1 MEMSHDLAE
10 AFWRPSFLYEYPR
23 MREQIIGCSPDVEW
37 AFSGLNPK
45 NRVDKLPCFE
55 SSRWRIDGGV
65 LGTRLFA
72 VPLDLLPNLT
82 PLRID
87 VFIPDQEHIPRAI
100 RDTLDTAAGVAGSP
114 GTAISRHV
122 CHALH
127 HYGVKQPG
135 FLQQYQRLPFGSKLV
150 FLNIAANPDD
160 ILIEIQPNYQLE
172 IKSSSLESLSSLWKA
187 DFAKLVWPPAV
198 DIKSLQLVKQLH
210 DTVTV
215 VQVEAGV
222 LHSGHS
228 QTAIFKSSTEGFD
241 HLLHELRILIQMPPH
256 PHIMP
261 RPIAIV
267 TKKCGFG
274 GKVGVVGFLLQH
286 FPTGSLRDI
295 LPARQQSGK
304 LNFAQRLLWC
314 QQVTSALIHVRD
326 AAGTFYSDLRP
337 DNVLLS
343 NSSFGPDDSP
353 SSLESIVLCD
363 FEQRGN
369 WYEWSPDMILF
380 QQYSQNLLK
389 HRQLHENGTK
399 RWKCLVPNHHLT
411 DGSRRP
417 ITLTN
422 ITPTHHNSPWDGL
435 SAAAQEKAMV
445 HSLGLF
451 MYCVFEGV
459 SNVCRGRAKAFL
471 YEPDVEFPK
480 LKRTPRVIK
489 DLINSCITQRL
500 VRSSGDQLN
509 VRDGGKFDGE
519 GIKVDQVVMVGGCLY
534 PSGDTELVRG
544 TESTCIAVLE
554 TAKRWWEWEL
564 DRACTCVTGTGWIDE
579 GTATTGLTLDDVLKM
594 LKSITLET
602 A

>member
-10 AFWRPSFLYEYPR
+10 AFWRPSFLYEYSR
-23 MREQIIGCSPDVEW
+23 IRDQIIGCSPDVEW
-37 AFSGLNPK
+37 SFSGLNPK

-55 SSRWRIDGGV
+55 SSRWRIDGGI

-135 FLQQYQRLPFGSKLV
+135 LLQQYQRLPFGSKLV
-150 FLNIAANPDD
+150 FLNIAANLDD
-160 ILIEIQPNYQLE
+160 IIIEIQPNYQLE
-172 IKSSSLESLSSLWKA
+172 MKSSSLESLFSLWKA
-187 DFAKLVWPPAV
+187 DFANLVWPPTV
-198 DIKSLQLVKQLH
+198 DIKSLRLVKQLH

-215 VQVEAGV
+215 VQIEAGA
-222 LHSGHS
+222 LQFEHS
-228 QTAIFKSSTEGFD
+228 QTAIFKSNTEGFD
-241 HLLHELRILIQMPPH
+241 HLLHELRLLIQMPPH

-274 GKVGVVGFLLQH
+274 GKVGVVGFLLQY
-286 FPTGSLRDI
+286 FPIGSLRDI

-304 LNFAQRLLWC
+304 LTFAQRILWC

-343 NSSFGPDDSP
+343 NSSSGPDDSP
-353 SSLESIVLCD
+353 SILESMVLCD

-369 WYEWSPDMILF
+369 WYEWSPDIILF

-389 HRQLHENGTK
+389 YRQLHENGMK
-399 RWKCLVPNHHLT
+399 RWDCLLPNDHLS
-411 DGSRRP
+411 DGSSRP
-417 ITLTN
+417 NTLTG
-422 ITPTHHNSPWDGL
+422 ITPTHHNSPWSGL
-435 SAAAQEKAMV
+435 SAAAQEKSMV

-451 MYCVFEGV
+451 IYCVFEGV
-459 SNVCRGRAKAFL
+459 SNVRRGRAKAFL

-480 LKRTPRVIK
+480 LRRTPRVIE

-500 VRSSGDQLN
+500 AGCNIDQIN
-509 VRDGGKFDGE
+509 AHYGGKFDGE
-519 GIKVDQVVMVGGCLY
+519 GVKMDQVVMVGGCLY
-534 PSGDTELVRG
+534 PSSGTELVRG

-554 TAKRWWEWEL
+554 TAKRWWECEL
-564 DRACTCVTGTGWIDE
+564 DRACTCMADGGWGDE
-579 GTATTGLTLDDVLKM
+579 GTAKTSLTLDDVLEA
-594 LKSITLET
+594 LRSITLEM

>member
-1 MEMSHDLAE
+1 MSHDLAE
-10 AFWRPSFLYEYPR
+10 AFWRPSFLYELPR
-23 MREQIIGCSPDVEW
+23 IRDQVIGCSPDVEW

-72 VPLDLLPNLT
+72 VPLDLLPKLT

-87 VFIPDQEHIPRAI
+87 VFIPDQEQIPRAI
-100 RDTLDTAAGVAGSP
+100 RDSLNTAAGVAGSP

-122 CHALH
+122 CQALH
-127 HYGVKQPG
+127 HHGLKQPG
-135 FLQQYQRLPFGSKLV
+135 FLEQYQRLPFGSRLV
-150 FLNIAANPDD
+150 FANIAANLDD
-160 ILIEIQPNYQLE
+160 ILIEIRPNYQLE
-172 IKSSSLESLSSLWKA
+172 MKSSSLDALFRLWKA
-187 DFAKLVWPPAV
+187 DLANLVWPPAV
-198 DIKSLQLVKQLH
+198 DIKSLRLVKQLQ

-215 VQVEAGV
+215 VQVEAGA
-222 LHSGHS
+222 LHFGHS
-228 QTAIFKSSTEGFD
+228 QTAIFKSSTEDFD
-241 HLLHELRILIQMPPH
+241 HLLHELRLLIQMPPH

-261 RPIAIV
+261 RPIAII

-274 GKVGVVGFLLQH
+274 GKVGVVGFLLQY

-304 LNFAQRLLWC
+304 LAFAQRLLWC

-343 NSSFGPDDSP
+343 NSSVGPD
-353 SSLESIVLCD
+353 SSSSGLESIILCD

-369 WYEWSPDMILF
+369 WYEWSPDVVLF

-389 HRQLHENGTK
+389 HRQCHRNDTRQWDFL
-399 RWKCLVPNHHLT
+399 LPNHHLS
-411 DGSRRP
+411 DRSSQPSVLPG
-417 ITLTN
+417 ITAMG
-422 ITPTHHNSPWDGL
+422 HNSPWNSL
-435 SAAAQEKAMV
+435 SAAAQERAML

-451 MYCVFEGV
+451 IYCVFEGV

-480 LKRTPRVIK
+480 LNRTPRVIE

-500 VRSSGDQLN
+500 ARSQGH
-509 VRDGGKFDGE
+509 KFDCE
-519 GIKVDQVVMVGGCLY
+519 GVKVDQVVLVDGCLY
-534 PSGDTELVRG
+534 PSSETELVRG
-544 TESTCIAVLE
+544 TENTCIAVLE
-554 TAKRWWEWEL
+554 TARRWWECEL
-564 DRACTCVTGTGWIDE
+564 DRARACMTDIRWRDEVTAKAGI
-579 GTATTGLTLDDVLKM
+579 TLDFVLET
-594 LKSITLET
+594 LKSITLEMT
-602 A
+602 

>member
-1 MEMSHDLAE
+1 MEMNHDLAE
-10 AFWRPSFLYEYPR
+10 TFWRPSFLYEYSR
-23 MREQIIGCSPDVEW
+23 MRDKIIGCSTDVEW
-37 AFSGLNPK
+37 EFSGLNPK

-65 LGTRLFA
+65 LGSRLFA

-87 VFIPDQEHIPRAI
+87 VFIPDQEQIPRAI
-100 RDTLDTAAGVAGSP
+100 RDSLNTAAGIAGPP

-127 HYGVKQPG
+127 HHGVKQPG
-135 FLQQYQRLPFGSKLV
+135 FLEQYQRLPFGSRLV
-150 FLNIAANPDD
+150 FANIAANLDD
-160 ILIEIQPNYQLE
+160 TLIEIQPNYQLE
-172 IKSSSLESLSSLWKA
+172 MKSSSLETLFSLWRA
-187 DFAKLVWPPAV
+187 EFAELVWPPAV
-198 DIKSLQLVKQLH
+198 DIKSLRLVKQLH

-215 VQVEAGV
+215 VQIEAGV
-222 LHSGHS
+222 LQVGHS
-228 QTAIFKSSTEGFD
+228 QTAIFKSSTESFD
-241 HLLHELRILIQMPPH
+241 YLLHELRLLIQMSPH

-261 RPIAIV
+261 RPIAII

-274 GKVGVVGFLLQH
+274 GKVGVMGFLLQY

-304 LNFAQRLLWC
+304 LTFAQRILWC

-343 NSSFGPDDSP
+343 RSSDRPDCSSSGLDS
-353 SSLESIVLCD
+353 IILCD

-369 WYEWSPDMILF
+369 WYEWSPDVILF
-380 QQYSQNLLK
+380 RQYSQNLLK
-389 HRQLHENGTK
+389 HQQWHGSGTK
-399 RWKCLVPNHHLT
+399 QWDCLLPNPHLN
-411 DGSRRP
+411 DGSSQP
-417 ITLTN
+417 NISAGITAMEN
-422 ITPTHHNSPWDGL
+422 NSPWNGL

-445 HSLGLF
+445 YSLGLF
-451 MYCVFEGV
+451 IYCVFEGV

-471 YEPDVEFPK
+471 YEPDVEFPS
-480 LKRTPRVIK
+480 LRRTPRAIG
-489 DLINSCITQRL
+489 DLIDCCITQGLASCNEDHLNARY
-500 VRSSGDQLN
+500 GD
-509 VRDGGKFDGE
+509 KFDCE
-519 GIKVDQVVMVGGCLY
+519 GVKVDEMFLVDGCLY
-534 PSGDTELVRG
+534 PRSATGLVKG

-564 DRACTCVTGTGWIDE
+564 DRARACMTNAGWRDN
-579 GTATTGLTLDDVLKM
+579 TAKVGLTLDDVLES
-594 LKSITLET
+594 LKSIALKM